1 MFYHKARFDCLERR
15 VETPMDMTE
24 HYVARDDFL
33 NYCYVKYIGAPLKY
47 GHIDTTPRPAD
58 VNQQLMSFQNIITLC
73 IALH

>member
-1 MFYHKARFDCLERR
+1 
-15 VETPMDMTE
+15 MDMTE

-58 VNQQLMSFQNIITLC
+58 VNQ
-73 IALH
+73 